1 MLVSSS
7 ELAWRRICCIY
18 AIRLARKEKILAA
31 REAYLQL
38 VVHAS
43 EVEGLCVPCKA
54 SAEAAIEAGVCPLA
68 STEAP
73 EVHLKPLSV

>member
-7 ELAWRRICCIY
+7 EFACRRICCIY
-18 AIRLARKEKILAA
+18 AIRLARKEKILTTE
-31 REAYLQL
+31 EANLQL
-38 VVHAS
+38 IVHAS

-54 SAEAAIEAGVCPLA
+54 STKAAIEAGISPLA

>member
-7 ELAWRRICCIY
+7 EFACRRICCIY
-18 AIRLARKEKILAA
+18 AIRLAREEMILIAKEAN
-31 REAYLQL
+31 LQL
-38 VVHAS
+38 IVHTS

-54 SAEAAIEAGVCPLA
+54 STEAAIEAGICPLA